1 MRGEYLSKFIILYYK
16 IILFALISCII
27 HDGLKIILIMAELYK
42 FKGQSKSLVELIERP
57 YEERTAL
64 ENKLVSNFIY

>member
-1 MRGEYLSKFIILYYK
+1 
-16 IILFALISCII
+16 
-27 HDGLKIILIMAELYK
+27 MAELYK